1 MPVADIVT
9 ALGKTVLFHGLSDA
23 ELKRLAAIARAV
35 TLPAGTVL
43 FNQGDGSDGLYVI
56 TAGILRIFL
65 TSDDGR
71 EATINLAEEGEV
83 IGEMA
88 LLDGLPRSAGAAA
101 LTDAKLVFIPR
112 DAFLALLDN
121 SARLAR
127 QIIITL
133 CERLR
138 ATNAQVDQAIFH
150 DLRHRLLVLLRQIAL
165 LHGRLE
171 GDMAVV
177 ELDLTQGTLAQMLG
191 ASREAV
197 NKHLRAL
204 AREGCILVDGHK
216 IEIYKTPRTDIGE
229 TSAAT
234 VRRPAP

>member
-1 MPVADIVT
+1 MPVLDTVA
-9 ALGKTVLFHGLSDA
+9 ALGRTVLFNGLGAA
-23 ELKRLAAIARAV
+23 ELKRLAGITRV
-35 TLPAGTVL
+35 TSLPAGAVL

-56 TAGILRIFL
+56 TSGIVRIFL
-65 TSDDGR
+65 TSGDGR

-88 LLDGLPRSAGAAA
+88 LLDGLSRSAGAAA
-101 LTDAKLVFIPR
+101 LTAAQLLFIAREP
-112 DAFLALLDN
+112 FLALLE
-121 SARLAR
+121 SSTQLAR
-127 QIIITL
+127 QIILTL

-165 LHGRLE
+165 IHGRLE

-177 ELDLTQGTLAQMLG
+177 DLDVTQGTLAQMLG

-204 AREGCILVDGHK
+204 AREGCIAVAGHK
-216 IEIYKTPRTDIGE
+216 IEIYKTPRTDIG
-229 TSAAT
+229 AA
-234 VRRPAP
+234 

>member
-1 MPVADIVT
+1 MTVNDIVG
-9 ALGKTVLFHGLSDA
+9 ALGRTVLFHGLGEPD
-23 ELKRLAAIARAV
+23 LKRLAAIARL
-35 TLPAGTVL
+35 TSLPSGAVL
-43 FNQGDGSDGLYVI
+43 FHQGDESDGLYVI
-56 TAGILRIFL
+56 TAGIVRIYL
-65 TSDDGR
+65 TSSDGR

-101 LTDAKLVFIPR
+101 LTKTELIYIPR
-112 DAFLALLDN
+112 EPFLALLEQ
-121 SARLAR
+121 SALLAR
-127 QIIITL
+127 QIILTL

-204 AREGCILVDGHK
+204 AREGCIAVAGHK
-216 IEIYKTPRTDIGE
+216 IEIYKTPRTDVG
-229 TSAAT
+229 AA
-234 VRRPAP
+234 